1 MGETFDKELVKKQYP
16 YPIATYYAK
25 MQKEEMFVNVNI
37 KMTKKWKIKMY
48 IFQDLLLS
56 L

>member
-1 MGETFDKELVKKQYP
+1 MDIRKARSVVWNGQILFGH
-16 YPIATYYAK
+16 
-25 MQKEEMFVNVNI
+25 VNVNI